1 MKEIMKNL
9 KELMMK
15 IDKFNSQQLNMLVEH
30 IFDISNEDD
39 ILAKTMRVLAFCI
52 KMFIFLIDL

>member
-1 MKEIMKNL
+1 MKETRKDL

-30 IFDISNEDD
+30 IFGISNEDD
-39 ILAKTMRVLAFCI
+39 ILH
-52 KMFIFLIDL
+52 LIH

>member
-1 MKEIMKNL
+1 MKDL

-39 ILAKTMRVLAFCI
+39 I
-52 KMFIFLIDL
+52 FILSISQDDESLGFLY

>member
-30 IFDISNEDD
+30 IFDISNEDP
-39 ILAKTMRVLAFCI
+39 LAKTMRVLAFCI

>member
-30 IFDISNEDD
+30 IFDISNE
-39 ILAKTMRVLAFCI
+39 AKSIVDTSSLS
-52 KMFIFLIDL
+52 

>member
-1 MKEIMKNL
+1 MKEIMKDL

-30 IFDISNEDD
+30 IFDIEDD
-39 ILAKTMRVLAFCI
+39 ILH
-52 KMFIFLIDL
+52 LIH

>member
-15 IDKFNSQQLNMLVEH
+15 IDKFNSQQLN

-39 ILAKTMRVLAFCI
+39 ILH
-52 KMFIFLIDL
+52 LIH

>member
-1 MKEIMKNL
+1 
-9 KELMMK
+9 MK

-39 ILAKTMRVLAFCI
+39 ILQ
-52 KMFIFLIDL
+52 LIH

>member
-1 MKEIMKNL
+1 MKDIMKDL

-15 IDKFNSQQLNMLVEH
+15 IYKFNSQQLNILVEH

-39 ILAKTMRVLAFCI
+39 ILH
-52 KMFIFLIDL
+52 LIH